1 MKPFY
6 GIDNT
11 FDDKNEKE
19 NGDEFLVQKPDEN
32 LYKEYDRA
40 VNGALANITKSLRL
54 PRILKVIEYLIALV
68 GSMLLCAIIQ
78 YFFSEEYAGFHPIIM
93 QMLFVVLICA
103 LVVFSLHF
111 ITKKAEKKEDES
123 EEKHLQSKKA
133 ETLFMRLLNDLG
145 VPADASE
152 IDVLSFNYK
161 VKKDTIAID
170 KCGMSVPVF
179 YNMNFHI
186 YSDEEN
192 LYLAADSG
200 KYAFRLSSV
209 KSIHRVEHRNALFFW
224 NKDVPHNQGEYKQYK
239 IKEDEMGNYRCRAY
253 YILEIEK
260 DGETYG
266 IYFPEYEEETLKR
279 LVGFVCYTTD

>member
-11 FDDKNEKE
+11 IDDKNEKE
-19 NGDEFLVQKPDEN
+19 NGDEFLVQKPDEK

-40 VNGALANITKSLRL
+40 VNGVLANITKFFRL
-54 PRILKVIEYLIALV
+54 PRVLKIIEYLIALP
-68 GSMLLCAIIQ
+68 GSILLCAVIQ
-78 YFFSEEYAGFHPIIM
+78 YFFSEEYLGFHPVLM
-93 QMLFVVLICA
+93 QMLLVVLICT
-103 LVVFSLHF
+103 VVVISLHF
-111 ITKKAEKKEDES
+111 IIKKVEKKEDES
-123 EEKHLQSKKA
+123 EEKYLQSKKA
-133 ETLFMRLLNDLG
+133 ETLFLRLLNDLG

-170 KCGMSVPVF
+170 KCSMSVPVF

-186 YSDEEN
+186 YRDEEIF
-192 LYLAADSG
+192 YLVADSG

-209 KSIHRVEHRNALFFW
+209 KAIHKIEHKNALFFW

-253 YILEIEK
+253 FILEIEK
-260 DGETYG
+260 DGESYG
-266 IYFPEYEEETLKR
+266 IYVPEYEEETLKR
-279 LVGFVCYTTD
+279 IVGHNYATTD

>member
-11 FDDKNEKE
+11 IDDKNEKE

-40 VNGALANITKSLRL
+40 VNGVLANITKSLRL
-54 PRILKVIEYLIALV
+54 PRVLKVIEYLIALS

-78 YFFSEEYAGFHPIIM
+78 YFFSEEYAGFHPIVL
-93 QMLFVVLICA
+93 QMLLVVLLCA
-103 LVVFSLHF
+103 GVVFSLHF
-111 ITKKAEKKEDES
+111 IIKKVEKKEDES

-133 ETLFMRLLNDLG
+133 ETLYLRLLNNLG
-145 VPADASE
+145 VPAGASE

-161 VKKDTIAID
+161 VKEGTIKID
-170 KCGMSVPVF
+170 KCGMSVPMF
-179 YNMNFHI
+179 YNMHFYI

-192 LYLAADSG
+192 LYLVADQG
-200 KYAFRLSSV
+200 KYAFRLLSV
-209 KSIHRVEHRNALFFW
+209 KAIHKIEHKNALFFW
-224 NKDVPHNQGEYKQYK
+224 NKDIPHNQGEYKKYK
-239 IKEDEMGNYRCRAY
+239 IKEDEMGNYRCRVY
-253 YILEIEK
+253 YILEIEN
-260 DGETYG
+260 DGESYG

-279 LVGFVCYTTD
+279 IIGNIC